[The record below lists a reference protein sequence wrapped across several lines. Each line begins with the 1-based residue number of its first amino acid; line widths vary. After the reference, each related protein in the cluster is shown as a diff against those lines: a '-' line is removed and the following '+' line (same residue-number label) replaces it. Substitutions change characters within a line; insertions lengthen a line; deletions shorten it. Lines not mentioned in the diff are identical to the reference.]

1 MTTKTNAKAG
11 PKTRTKAGPKA
22 TAKTNQSSTSLEGLS
37 LDDLKQLVSDAEKEM
52 QRKRKAEVRNVRQ
65 QIEKLASDIGMT
77 PAEVL
82 AFDKR
87 KSSKTVG
94 EPKYRNPDNAA
105 QTWTGRGKRPQ
116 WFIDAENKGISREAM
131 EIK

>member
-1 MTTKTNAKAG
+1 MSAKM
-11 PKTRTKAGPKA
+11 
-22 TAKTNQSSTSLEGLS
+22 SSKINLASLSLE
-37 LDDLKQLVSDAEKEM
+37 DLKKLVGDAEKEM

-65 QIEKLASDIGMT
+65 QMEKLASGIDMT

-87 KSSKTVG
+87 KASKTVG
-94 EPKYRNPDNAA
+94 EPKYCNPDNPE

-116 WFIDAENKGISREAM
+116 WFIDAEKKGISREDM